1 MNVVASEAVS
11 DFQTFAEAVK
21 VSAEPV
27 VVTAGGAEYLVAM
40 SPDVFEQIL
49 FDTNLL
55 SCERARAVGYC

>member
-27 VVTAGGAEYLVAM
+27 VVTAASQSIGAFLAASVR
-40 SPDVFEQIL
+40 
-49 FDTNLL
+49 L
-55 SCERARAVGYC
+55 SSTV